1 MRTVLGRCVLCMAI
15 TVGIVTMGAATSAEA
30 ARPVKEVAK
39 KVVRPS
45 KAARAKAPPKGSK
58 ISKALAFNKTMK
70 WKTDAKS
77 HSVFALGP
85 NKQLWFLDPGTGWP
99 YTIDARGNIYT
110 ADPLS
115 GIVYDLGRL
124 STWAGDALYF
134 FDYWDFSNGGYTVP
148 SMDVYVTIYD
158 NPTAEVY
165 SYETAYTEVW
175 EYDEYFESEE
185 FVNETVDVE
194 YYEDDGHD
202 EADAANA
209 ELDAA
214 SHEADAAEHE
224 ADAAEHEADA
234 AENAANAAADEAEA
248 DAAEHEADAAA
259 DEADAAE
266 DAANDA
272 RDEADDAEDDAS
284 DAQDD
289 AVDAQDEADDAQ
301 DEADD
306 AQDEAD
312 DAQDDAAAAEET
324 DDR

>member
-1 MRTVLGRCVLCMAI
+1 MAI

-58 ISKALAFNKTMK
+58 VSKALAFNKTMK

-115 GIVYDLGRL
+115 GLVYDLGRL

-134 FDYWDFSNGGYTVP
+134 FDYWDFSNGSYTVP

-158 NPTAEVY
+158 NPKAEVY

-202 EADAANA
+202 EVDAANA
-209 ELDAA
+209 ENDADAA
-214 SHEADAAEHE
+214 EHEANVAEHE

-234 AENAANAAADEAEA
+234 AEA
-248 DAAEHEADAAA
+248 DAAQDEADAAA
-259 DEADAAE
+259 DEAD
-266 DAANDA
+266 DAAN
-272 RDEADDAEDDAS
+272 
-284 DAQDD
+284 
-289 AVDAQDEADDAQ
+289 DAQDEADDAEDAANDAQ
-301 DEADD
+301 DEADEAEDAADD

-312 DAQDDAAAAEET
+312 DAQDDSDDAAEET